1 MFKAVYIIKVGGR
14 NMVHEIWYMIEDIY
28 ALNNHKN
35 NFNKLS
41 FIHMDEPEPEL
52 GLTQL
57 TVMAF

>member
-1 MFKAVYIIKVGGR
+1 
-14 NMVHEIWYMIEDIY
+14 MVHEIWCMIEDIY